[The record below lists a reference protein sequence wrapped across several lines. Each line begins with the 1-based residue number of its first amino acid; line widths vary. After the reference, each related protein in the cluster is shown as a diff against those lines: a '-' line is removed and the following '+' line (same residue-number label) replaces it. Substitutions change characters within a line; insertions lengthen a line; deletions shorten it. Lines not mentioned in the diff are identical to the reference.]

1 MPAIAA
7 VFEKGVFR
15 PLKPVVLPDQYPSEV
30 IFDDPHV
37 KAEPLVAECAPLAEC
52 PELPA
57 PVYPE
62 VYPDLGEDTY
72 EYHPVPPEDVRTIRV
87 RVIDLG
93 HLPPQSYYDEE

>member
-30 IFDDPHV
+30 VFDDPPA
-37 KAEPLVAECAPLAEC
+37 KAEPPVAEC

-72 EYHPVPPEDVRTIRV
+72 EYHPVPPEIVGTVTVRFEYIGERPAPK
-87 RVIDLG
+87 IPDA
-93 HLPPQSYYDEE
+93 E